1 MVTRTLTMVKKKI
14 TGNSQTIRKNKIPQ
28 GIDILLI
35 PPISNP
41 IYTHYIEK
49 FMPLGLLA
57 LAASLRLNNYS
68 VQIYQPWKRLLNQ
81 NNYQQVALDILHI
94 HPKIIGFSTW
104 CISYPTSLKLAQTLK
119 SLKPEIPIVFG
130 GPQASILD
138 RETLSQYSCVDYIL
152 RGEADNSIVDL
163 VGNLIN
169 GINSKDLKEIPGLT
183 YRIPSRNKIKRNED
197 TGYIADM
204 DTLPIPAYDL
214 IPLSKVIKL
223 DVGRGCPFKCTFCT
237 TSSYFSKSY
246 RVKSVS
252 RIIREM
258 NYCFKKNGITSF
270 GFAHDMFTLNK
281 KFVFDLCESLKQ
293 HYRNIGQKY
302 IWSCSARPDCVT
314 DELLKV
320 MKEAGCTD
328 IFFGIESGSDRIQKK
343 IKKNLK
349 LPDTYKVAET
359 CSKLG
364 IRMVASFMAGFP
376 GETRED
382 LNDTIKAILEI
393 SVRGAK
399 PQMSL
404 LSFLPDT
411 PLHKACKDKLKY
423 DGRYSDF
430 SAYIYS
436 EDEQKMIKNNP
447 TLFSSFYYLPLEA
460 ATRDNL
466 LSLSRMVNDL
476 RDFPNTIN
484 MIADYLKK
492 DVKKVSFFEILEDQ
506 IQKYRKDKKSGY
518 PELFCLVEGLCDYI
532 AFLEEKGL
540 PVYVRDI
547 LLMEAVKK
555 SVRTKFIWKQIN
567 KPGNGSTG
575 KSYDKIDTK
584 DHLVSTGNWGLI
596 STNYKISSILA
607 KHKEGN
613 LSGARL
619 HYGKFKY
626 LVAAC
631 SEKKSIFIKLNE
643 KQNKVMEKL
652 GNMSIVDFI
661 NIGRKFMD
669 DREIRKFLRKLV
681 RMGVIEVESNK
692 SE

>member
-1 MVTRTLTMVKKKI
+1 
-14 TGNSQTIRKNKIPQ
+14 
-28 GIDILLI
+28 
-35 PPISNP
+35 
-41 IYTHYIEK
+41 
-49 FMPLGLLA
+49 MPLGLLA
-57 LAASLRLNNYS
+57 LAASLRLNNYC
-68 VQIYQPWKRLLNQ
+68 VRIYQPWKRLLNKGD
-81 NNYQQVALDILHI
+81 YQQVAREVLFNN
-94 HPKIIGFSTW
+94 PKIIGFSTW
-104 CISYPTSLKLAQTLK
+104 CISYPTSLKLAQTIK
-119 SLKPEIPIVFG
+119 SVEPEIPIVFG

-138 RETLSQYSCVDYIL
+138 RETLSQYSCIDYIL
-152 RGEADNSIVDL
+152 RGEADNTIIDL
-163 VGNLIN
+163 VGNLTN
-169 GINSKDLKEIPGLT
+169 SNNSKYLEKIPGLT
-183 YRIPSRNKIKRNED
+183 YRIPSRKKIKRNED
-197 TGYIADM
+197 IGYITEM

-214 IPLSKVIKL
+214 IPLNKVIKL

-252 RIIREM
+252 RIIKEM
-258 NYCFKKNGITSF
+258 DYCYKKNGITSF

-293 HYRNIGQKY
+293 HYKNIGQKY

-314 DELLKV
+314 DELLKE

-364 IRMVASFMAGFP
+364 IRIAASFMAGFP

-393 SVRGAK
+393 SARGAK

-411 PLHKACKDKLKY
+411 PLHKTCKDKLKY

-436 EDEQKMIKNNP
+436 KEEQKMISNNP
-447 TLFSSFYYLPLEA
+447 TLFSSFYFLPIKA
-460 ATRDNL
+460 TTRDNL
-466 LSLSRMVNDL
+466 LSLSIMVNDL
-476 RDFPNTIN
+476 RDFPDTIN
-484 MIADYLKK
+484 MIADYLKNDIK
-492 DVKKVSFFEILEDQ
+492 NIFFFKILEDQ

-518 PELFCLVEGLCDYI
+518 PEFFCLVNGLCDYI
-532 AFLEEKGL
+532 TYLEEKGL
-540 PVYVRDI
+540 PVYIRDI
-547 LLMEAVKK
+547 LLMETTKK
-555 SVRTKFIWKQIN
+555 SLRIKFIWKQIN
-567 KPGNGSTG
+567 KPGKGSPC
-575 KSYDKIDTK
+575 KPQNKIDLK
-584 DHLVSTGNWGLI
+584 DQLVSTGNRGLI

-613 LSGARL
+613 LSGAGL
-619 HYGKFKY
+619 HYGQYKY

-631 SEKKSIFIKLNE
+631 SEKKSISIRLSE
-643 KQNKVMEKL
+643 KHNKVMEKL
-652 GNMSIVDFI
+652 EDMRVIDFF
-661 NIGRKFMD
+661 NICRRFMN
-669 DREIRKFLRKLV
+669 DREIWKFLRKLI
-681 RMGVIEVESNK
+681 RMGVVEVESNK

>member
-1 MVTRTLTMVKKKI
+1 
-14 TGNSQTIRKNKIPQ
+14 
-28 GIDILLI
+28 
-35 PPISNP
+35 
-41 IYTHYIEK
+41 
-49 FMPLGLLA
+49 MPLGLLA
-57 LAASLRLNNYS
+57 LAASLRSNNYS
-68 VQIYQPWKRLLNQ
+68 VRIYKPWKRLLNQ
-81 NNYQQVALDILHI
+81 DDYQKVALEVLHN

-104 CISYPTSLKLAQTLK
+104 CISYPTSLKLAQTIK
-119 SLKPEIPIVFG
+119 SLEPEIPIVFG

-138 RETLSQYSCVDYIL
+138 RETLSQYSFIDYIL

-169 GINSKDLKEIPGLT
+169 GKSSKNIENIPGLT
-183 YRIPSRNKIKRNED
+183 YRIPSRNKIVRNED
-197 TGYIADM
+197 TGYIANL

-214 IPLSKVIKL
+214 IPLNKVIKL

-258 NYCFKKNGITSF
+258 EYCYKKNGITSF

-281 KFVFDLCESLKQ
+281 KFVFNLCESLKR

-302 IWSCSARPDCVT
+302 IWSCSARPDCVS
-314 DELLKV
+314 DELLKA

-359 CSKLG
+359 CSSLG

-376 GETRED
+376 EETRED

-393 SVRGAK
+393 SARGAK

-411 PLHKACKDKLKY
+411 PLHKTYKDHLKY
-423 DGRYSDF
+423 DGRFSDF

-436 EDEQKMIKNNP
+436 KEEQKMIRNNP
-447 TLFSSFYYLPLEA
+447 VLFSSFYYLPLKA
-460 ATRDNL
+460 TTRDNL
-466 LSLSRMVNDL
+466 LSLSIMVNDL
-476 RDFPNTIN
+476 RDFPDTIN
-484 MIADYLKK
+484 MIADYLKN
-492 DVKKVSFFEILEDQ
+492 DLKKVSFFEIIEDQ

-518 PELFCLVEGLCDYI
+518 PELFCLVDGLCDYI
-532 AFLEEKGL
+532 TFLEDKGL

-547 LLMEAVKK
+547 LLLEAVNK
-555 SVRTKFIWKQIN
+555 SLRTKFIWKQIN
-567 KPGNGSTG
+567 KPGNGSTD
-575 KSYDKIDTK
+575 KSNDKIDTK
-584 DHLVSTGNWGLI
+584 DHLISTGNWGII

-607 KHKEGN
+607 NHKEGN
-613 LSGARL
+613 LSGAGL
-619 HYGKFKY
+619 HYGQYKY
-626 LVAAC
+626 LVAAS
-631 SEKKSIFIKLNE
+631 SEKKSISIRLNE
-643 KQNKVMEKL
+643 KQNKIMEKL
-652 GNMSIVDFI
+652 EDMRITDFLQD
-661 NIGRKFMD
+661 GSKFMD
-669 DREIRKFLRKLV
+669 DREIWKFLRKLV
-681 RMGVIEVESNK
+681 RMGVVEIRK
-692 SE
+692 RHD

>member
-1 MVTRTLTMVKKKI
+1 
-14 TGNSQTIRKNKIPQ
+14 
-28 GIDILLI
+28 
-35 PPISNP
+35 
-41 IYTHYIEK
+41 
-49 FMPLGLLA
+49 MPLGLLA
-57 LAASLRLNNYS
+57 LAASLRLNNYC
-68 VQIYQPWKRLLNQ
+68 VQVYQPWKRLLNKSD
-81 NNYQQVALDILHI
+81 YQQVAREVLFNN
-94 HPKIIGFSTW
+94 PKIIGFSTW
-104 CISYPTSLKLAQTLK
+104 CISYPTSLKLAQTIK
-119 SLKPEIPIVFG
+119 SLEPEIPIVFG

-138 RETLSQYSCVDYIL
+138 RETLSEYSCIDYIL
-152 RGEADNSIVDL
+152 RGEADNSVVDL
-163 VGNLIN
+163 VRYLTNGNH
-169 GINSKDLKEIPGLT
+169 SKYLEKIPGLT
-183 YRIPSRNKIKRNED
+183 YRIPFKKKIKRNED
-197 TGYIADM
+197 VGCIADM

-214 IPLSKVIKL
+214 IPLNKVIKL

-258 NYCFKKNGITSF
+258 DYCYSKNGIISF

-281 KFVFDLCESLKQ
+281 KFVFDLCESLKK
-293 HYRNIGQKY
+293 HYINIGQKY

-314 DELLKV
+314 DELLKE

-349 LPDTYKVAET
+349 LPVTYKIAET

-364 IRMVASFMAGFP
+364 IHIAASFMAGFP

-393 SVRGAK
+393 SARGAK

-411 PLHKACKDKLKY
+411 PLHKTCKGQLKY

-430 SAYIYS
+430 SSYIYS
-436 EDEQKMIKNNP
+436 KEEQKMISNNP
-447 TLFSSFYYLPLEA
+447 TLFSSFYFLPIKA
-460 ATRDNL
+460 TTRDNL

-476 RDFPNTIN
+476 RDFPDTIN
-484 MIADYLKK
+484 MIADYLKNDIK
-492 DVKKVSFFEILEDQ
+492 NISFFEILENK
-506 IQKYRKDKKSGY
+506 IQKYRKDKKPGY
-518 PELFCLVEGLCDYI
+518 PELFCLVDGLCDYI
-532 AFLEEKGL
+532 AFLEAKGL

-547 LLMEAVKK
+547 LLMEVVKK
-555 SVRTKFIWKQIN
+555 SLRIKFIWKQIN
-567 KPGNGSTG
+567 KPGKGATC
-575 KSYDKIDTK
+575 KSQDKIDIK
-584 DHLVSTGNWGLI
+584 GQLVSTGNRGLI

-613 LSGARL
+613 LSGAGL
-619 HYGKFKY
+619 HYGQYKY

-631 SEKKSIFIKLNE
+631 SEKKSISIRLNE

-652 GNMSIVDFI
+652 EDMRVIDFF
-661 NIGRKFMD
+661 NIGRKFMTD
-669 DREIRKFLRKLV
+669 TEIWKFLRKLV
-681 RMGVIEVESNK
+681 RMGVVEVESNK